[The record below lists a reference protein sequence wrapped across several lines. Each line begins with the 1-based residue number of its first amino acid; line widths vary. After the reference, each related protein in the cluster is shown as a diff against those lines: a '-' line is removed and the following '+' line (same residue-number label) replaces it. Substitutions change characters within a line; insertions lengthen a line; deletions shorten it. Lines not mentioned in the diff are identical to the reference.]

1 MEVVVGL
8 GAAHLLARHVV
19 LAETQRLIEVARLA
33 VLGALQEELPGIAV
47 LVVDAD
53 LVGVSWVVA
62 FEAWHY
68 RDWDC

>member
-19 LAETQRLIEVARLA
+19 LAEAQRLVKVARLA

-53 LVGVSWVVA
+53 LFGVSWVVA

-68 RDWDC
+68 RD